1 MPRWVAASRG
11 ARMEK
16 MLSQCRRDLA
26 HMEANTMNVLAGD
39 VGRRKALLG
48 LIHATLRRTEVL
60 TREEELADAVYCIE
74 ALKKVRTSYMGQRV
88 GVVQRPQ
95 RDSLHDPP
103 TEYRAGEIVLFR
115 PSFVAGHLIIEKALP
130 RAEIDSL
137 LAKRRRFFTEKHLAG
152 VEESDVMAVED

>member
-1 MPRWVAASRG
+1 
-11 ARMEK
+11 MEK

-26 HMEANTMNVLAGD
+26 HMEANAMNVLAGD

-88 GVVQRPQ
+88 GVV
-95 RDSLHDPP
+95 
-103 TEYRAGEIVLFR
+103 
-115 PSFVAGHLIIEKALP
+115 
-130 RAEIDSL
+130 
-137 LAKRRRFFTEKHLAG
+137 
-152 VEESDVMAVED
+152 